1 MSLVHYN
8 TSSKVWKNEKQTVV
22 INVWNFI
29 MKDLK
34 ARLIMLHNLQ
44 HQTNLK
50 YDACE
55 VKENEHQ
62 IMIQK
67 WSGKVL
73 RHKVI

>member
-1 MSLVHYN
+1 
-8 TSSKVWKNEKQTVV
+8 
-22 INVWNFI
+22 

-67 WSGKVL
+67 
-73 RHKVI
+73 